1 MKVYLVECYWNNC
14 EGYYEDFLED
24 NKVLGVFQSEEKAKA
39 FMNNYSVEN
48 ASLHYD
54 EDIVIDKDISGL
66 KETFGKMRYTRVV
79 HLISRG
85 GRYESEDEYVLYISE
100 WEVE

>member
-1 MKVYLVECYWNNC
+1 MKVYLVERYWNNC
-14 EGYYEDFLED
+14 EGYSEDFMED

-39 FMNNYSVEN
+39 FMDNYSVDN
-48 ASLHYD
+48 KWNGD
-54 EDIVIDKDISGL
+54 VDTIIDKDISGL
-66 KETFGKMRYTRVV
+66 KETFGKMRYTRVI

-100 WEVE
+100 WEVK